1 MSESNKETR
10 EGSILDETTINSNPI
25 LQFNTWFDE
34 VEKAGISD
42 ANSMNLSTSTP
53 DGRPSSRIVLL
64 KELNAEGFIFYTNY
78 QSQKGLEIESNP
90 FGALSFY
97 WKEISRQVRIEGP
110 IEKVSF
116 EKSDE
121 YFKTRPRG
129 SQIGAW
135 SSPQSNRIEKRII
148 LEEREAKLIE
158 KFKDKE
164 IPRPAQWGG
173 YILLPEMVEFWQGR
187 ENRLHDRIQYN
198 LTKDRKWEIVRLA
211 P

>member
-90 FGALSFY
+90 FGALNFY
-97 WKEISRQVRIEGP
+97 WKENSRQVRIEGP

-148 LEEREAKLIE
+148 LEEREAKLID

-173 YILLPEMVEFWQGR
+173 YVLLPKMVEFWQGR

-198 LTKDRKWEIVRLA
+198 LTKDGNWEIVRLA